1 MSPSP
6 LFSLVLAL
14 LCGQEPVVGEARG
27 GKGNKS
33 SLQTPP
39 NNPGDWLRVL
49 NTGSTHSSLGQYLGG
64 KRFGYEIETEGPI
77 LWNGKLAW
85 RIVEET
91 AREELADGKPVHEVS
106 QTTSIHA
113 LEGEGPLIYF
123 HQIAEENG
131 KRTERIAMPTGKG
144 DGLKLVVNRD
154 GRQETREVERPKAS
168 LSHTVRMNAWLSSSP
183 EPGTR
188 MTSWETEWDDENP
201 NRPTVYTFIG
211 KESVEGERV
220 NRVRCEMD
228 GARMDC
234 LVTDQGKTLSV
245 RVGPLQLKQEPE
257 SIARKLQAGGV
268 DLAEALSIP
277 LDGLKDPK
285 LAPRVTK
292 AVWLMRGLE
301 DTGFSFPEDKRQK
314 LVAPTNEPKGAVHL
328 ITQGSPLPGKAE
340 PLGEAEKKA
349 MLASTPTL
357 QSDDPR
363 LKAWAQ
369 KQVGMA
375 QSVRD
380 RAALL
385 VGAVNRHLGK
395 TMAANAED
403 ALSVLDQARGDCTEH
418 TLLFVAAAR
427 SCGIP
432 AREVTGLVPGEMV
445 GKSGTRLAMV
455 WHAWAEYH
463 DGTGWQAVDPTWNQA
478 SGVDATHVKLATGP
492 TDWSWMNLLGVLRVN
507 LERAEFS
514 R

>member
-1 MSPSP
+1 MSLMP
-6 LFSLVLAL
+6 LFSLVLSL
-14 LCGQEPVVGEARG
+14 SLGQDPVLGEAKGSKG
-27 GKGNKS
+27 GKAS
-33 SLQTPP
+33 QQTPP
-39 NNPGDWLRVL
+39 NTPSDWLRVL
-49 NTGSTHSSLGQYLGG
+49 NSGSTHSSLGQYLGG
-64 KRFGYEIETEGPI
+64 KRFGYEIETEGPV

-91 AREELADGKPVHEVS
+91 AREELADGKPVHETS

-123 HQIAEENG
+123 HQLVEENG
-131 KRTERIAMPTGKG
+131 KRTERVATPSGQG
-144 DGLKLVVNRD
+144 AGLKLVVNRD

-168 LSHTVRMNAWLSSSP
+168 LSHTIRMNAWLSSNP

-211 KESVEGERV
+211 KEKAEGAWV

-234 LVTDQGKTLSV
+234 LVTDQGKTLSI

-257 SIARKLQAGGV
+257 SLARKLQAGGV

-301 DTGFSFPEDKRQK
+301 DSGFRFPEDQRQK
-314 LVAPTNEPKGAVHL
+314 LINNPNDPKGAIHL
-328 ITQGSPLPGKAE
+328 VTRGSPLSVQKE
-340 PLGEAEKKA
+340 PLAEAEKKA
-349 MLASTPTL
+349 MLAATPTL
-357 QSDDPR
+357 QAEDPR
-363 LKAWAQ
+363 LKAWAL
-369 KQVGMA
+369 KQVGVA
-375 QSVRD
+375 QSVQD

-385 VGAVNRHLGK
+385 VGAVNRHLAK

-427 SCGIP
+427 ACGIP
-432 AREVTGLVPGEMV
+432 AREVTGLVPGEMM

-463 DGTGWQAVDPTWNQA
+463 DGTGWKAVDPTWNQA

-507 LERAEFS
+507 LEQAEFS

>member
-1 MSPSP
+1 MVFLPS
-6 LFSLVLAL
+6 FSLVLAL
-14 LCGQEPVVGEARG
+14 ALGQEPMAGVAKG
-27 GKGNKS
+27 GKTKGTQ
-33 SLQTPP
+33 QTPP
-39 NNPGDWLRVL
+39 TTPTDWLRVL
-49 NTGSTHSSLGQYLGG
+49 STGSTHSSLGQYLGG
-64 KRFGYEIETEGPI
+64 KRFGYEIETEGPV

-91 AREELADGKPVHEVS
+91 AREEMADGKPVRETM
-106 QTTSIHA
+106 QTTSIHS

-123 HQIAEENG
+123 HQVAEENG
-131 KRTERIAMPTGKG
+131 KRTERLAVPMGKG
-144 DGLKLVVNRD
+144 VGLKLVVNRD
-154 GRQETREVERPKAS
+154 GRLETREVEQPKAS
-168 LSHTVRMNAWLSSSP
+168 LSHTVRMNAWLSSEP

-201 NRPTVYTFIG
+201 NRPTVYTYVG
-211 KESVEGERV
+211 KEEVGGIRA

-234 LVTDQGKTLSV
+234 LVTDQGKPLSI

-257 SIARKLQAGGV
+257 NQVRLLQPGAV

-285 LAPRVTK
+285 LAPKVNK
-292 AVWLMRGLE
+292 AVWLMSGLE
-301 DTGFSFPEDKRQK
+301 ETGFRFPEDDRQK
-314 LVAPTNEPKGAVHL
+314 LVTRADDPKGTVRL
-328 ITQGSPLPGKAE
+328 VTLSE
-340 PLGEAEKKA
+340 PLREKPEELIETDRKQ
-349 MLASTPTL
+349 MLAATPTL
-357 QSDDPR
+357 QSQDPR
-363 LKAWAQ
+363 LKAWAL
-369 KQVGMA
+369 KQVGVA
-375 QSVRD
+375 QAVRD

-385 VGAVNRHLGK
+385 VGAVNRHLAK

-403 ALSVLDQARGDCTEH
+403 ALSVLDQAKGDCTEH

-432 AREVTGLVPGEMV
+432 AREVTGLVPGEMA

-463 DGTGWQAVDPTWNQA
+463 DGTAWQAVDPTWNQA

-507 LERAEFS
+507 LEQAEF
-514 R
+514 RR